1 MKKSLLQEY
10 VKEILRTISEVK
22 KPDLQSG
29 TMLGY
34 AGEQAAYAGL
44 GKPLSKKQ
52 LETNL
57 KNDSRI
63 KRLYTTSQQSAT
75 GKIEWEEFVSA
86 ADMMKNSVV
95 NKFSD
100 MGLEFKRPPAP
111 PSGGTEEYDIV
122 AAASTRSGRRKVE
135 RTFNI
140 HVKYKSDRLVGI
152 PQPKAEKIRNPKTGK
167 IDKEATEK
175 AAEEAA
181 AGNPSVIYKRVRD
194 AYLFTKGV
202 EGGTGSL
209 ELGDRGGPLVDGIL
223 TPVGKIV
230 RNIQVS
236 SDPAPS
242 EIAVIINTPK
252 LRDALFDLLSS
263 AGFDDVISSS
273 IKKQLGLEVKGSE
286 RRPTMFINFT
296 GTDVQVQKFSPEQGE
311 IVEFSLVPG
320 TKTSS
325 AFTVTA
331 SFPDIDLPEVF
342 NVELGSIVRA
352 KYVQIHKGKNFKK
365 FIEFLEGMSEQ

>member
-10 VKEILRTISEVK
+10 VKETLRLISEVK

-34 AGEQAAYAGL
+34 AGEQAVYAGL
-44 GKPLSKKQ
+44 GSPLSKNQ

-63 KRLYTTSQQSAT
+63 KKLYASSQQSEE
-75 GKIEWEEFVSA
+75 GKIDWEEFVNA
-86 ADMMKNSVV
+86 AEEMKNSVV
-95 NKFSD
+95 KRFSE
-100 MGLEFKRPPAP
+100 MGLAFVRPPSP
-111 PSGGTEEYDIV
+111 PGGGTEEYDIV
-122 AAASTRSGRRKVE
+122 ATGSSLSGRRKVE

-152 PQPKAEKIRNPKTGK
+152 PQPKVEKIRNPKTGK

-194 AYLFTKGV
+194 AFLFKSGV
-202 EGGTGSL
+202 EGGTGCL

-223 TPVGKIV
+223 TSNGKVV
-230 RNIQVS
+230 RNVQLT
-236 SDPAPS
+236 SDSAPS

-252 LRDALFDLLSS
+252 LRDKLFGFLTS

-273 IKKQLGLEVKGSE
+273 IKKQLGLEVKGDE
-286 RRPTMFINFT
+286 KRPTMFVNFT
-296 GTDVQVQKFSPEQGE
+296 GKDVQVQKFSPDQGE

-320 TKTSS
+320 EKTSS
-325 AFTVTA
+325 AFTITT
-331 SFPDIDLPEVF
+331 SFPDFELPEVF

-365 FIEFLEGMSEQ
+365 FIELLEGMSE